1 MSFFCIFLQR
11 ELFKNK
17 DCLIK
22 KPEIYATMENFLIIP
37 DFQTLIEADRVPL
50 SYNLDEQLAFSGL
63 FTDQIFTVPPVLNR
77 GLKIP
82 ADDTPQRRLDQFSIK
97 PVIPSC
103 DPCLVSAH
111 HSSHQELSFL
121 ESPSSAPS
129 QPELSKTPSTSV
141 FLQPED
147 IEAEV
152 EKFTPLVEA
161 KAILQLAL
169 KNKAPWSKINRLR
182 NRVNNAKRDGRRLAQ
197 LKKLEENL
205 SPQLITL
212 IKNER
217 NKCNP
222 DKKEQYD
229 FVMRHLEKRVDKR
242 LTKKYTLVDLCN
254 AIVHDI
260 EINFE
265 DTEQRVMFRDCR
277 SWAKRRLSAYKYQK
291 LHEEYIRLLQV
302 ANKLEK

>member
-1 MSFFCIFLQR
+1 
-11 ELFKNK
+11 
-17 DCLIK
+17 
-22 KPEIYATMENFLIIP
+22 MENFLIIP

-50 SYNLDEQLAFSGL
+50 SYNLEEQLAFSGL

-129 QPELSKTPSTSV
+129 QSELSKTPSTSV

-147 IEAEV
+147 IEADV

-161 KAILQLAL
+161 KVILQLAL
-169 KNKAPWSKINRLR
+169 KNKAPLSKISKLR
-182 NRVNNAKRDGRRLAQ
+182 NRVNNAKRDARRLVL

-212 IKNER
+212 IKNES
-217 NKCNP
+217 NKCSP
-222 DKKEQYD
+222 DKKEQHD
-229 FVMRHLEKRVDKR
+229 FVMRHLEKRVDQR
-242 LTKKYTLVDLCN
+242 LTEKYTLVDLCN
-254 AIVHDI
+254 AIVHGKK
-260 EINFE
+260 INFE
-265 DTEQRVMFRDCR
+265 DKEKSVIFQDCK
-277 SWAKRRLSAYKYQK
+277 SWAKKRLSAYKCQK
-291 LHEEYIRLLQV
+291 IHEEYIRLLQV